1 MVSCGQDCYLK
12 HEHRDMRF
20 VDLKLIRWN
29 DSSLVE
35 MVAND
40 EYQTNDIEP
49 SNMDYVDTENED
61 HLALKALSLWDSTIH
76 QSPYLNQITPIDR
89 DVYLTIKINL
99 KPKLLCQ
106 NKNEP
111 KSMSQ
116 KYVDLALR
124 KRIAVNVSASGA
136 SNSGNKF
143 GLMRFKNLLGGG
155 SSNSTKNL
163 NNINMTSVIYRLI
176 SSVPKAL
183 VEIENR
189 ESLALQAA
197 NTLANNAIDDQK
209 FLDKPNSNK
218 LTESLDSSLTQ
229 FHNYAKT
236 IAAVDSLLRQ
246 DHVQQQTAIKA
257 AGNILHQS
265 MMNSTTDPYDSNSF
279 SVPGLLKT
287 VGSNLINILV

>member
-1 MVSCGQDCYLK
+1 M
-12 HEHRDMRF
+12 
-20 VDLKLIRWN
+20 
-29 DSSLVE
+29 
-35 MVAND
+35 A
-40 EYQTNDIEP
+40 
-49 SNMDYVDTENED
+49 
-61 HLALKALSLWDSTIH
+61 LWDSTIH
-76 QSPYLNQITPIDR
+76 QSPFLNQITPIDR

-99 KPKLLCQ
+99 KLKIICQ

-111 KSMSQ
+111 KSLSH
-116 KYVDLALR
+116 KYIDLVLR
-124 KRIAVNVSASGA
+124 KRVAVNVSTSG
-136 SNSGNKF
+136 SNGSSNTGNKF

-155 SSNSTKNL
+155 SSNSNRNL

-183 VEIENR
+183 IEIENR

-197 NTLANNAIDDQK
+197 STLANNAIEDQK
-209 FLDKPNSNK
+209 FLDKPNSSK
-218 LTESLDSSLTQ
+218 LTENLDSSIAQ

-246 DHVQQQTAIKA
+246 DHVQQQTAIKT

-265 MMNSTTDPYDSNSF
+265 MMNSTTDHYDSNSF

-287 VGSNLINILV
+287 VS